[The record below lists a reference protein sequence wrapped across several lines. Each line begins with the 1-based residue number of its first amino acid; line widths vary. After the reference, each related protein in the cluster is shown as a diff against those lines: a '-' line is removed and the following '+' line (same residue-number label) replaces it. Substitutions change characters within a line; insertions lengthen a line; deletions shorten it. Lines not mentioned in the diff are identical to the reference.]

1 MTQAG
6 WWQSVVAGRSLEHK
20 MQTLAEEG
28 IDLEADGN
36 SVITVLRFW
45 ERFDGLKIMETNLLR
60 LTPPESIVRARRKYL
75 EHTRPHGVP

>member
-6 WWQSVVAGRSLEHK
+6 WWQSVVAGSLEHK

-28 IDLEADGN
+28 IDLEADGD
-36 SVITVLRFW
+36 STITVLRFW
-45 ERFDGLKIMETNLLR
+45 ERFDGLKILENNLLR

-75 EHTRPHGVP
+75 EHTRPNGTP